1 MRTYQILTQYWSHE
15 ARPSCRDTAT
25 LPSQLPVTART
36 VLGFKM
42 FPPVVARGLDEIIV
56 ICYFRKTILSSKFIF
71 VSTENVNE
79 KSKFL
84 FSRMSK
90 FNEIVAKISSQ
101 LHKHPHRQA
110 YTAGGGG
117 AHIRAYIYCMYVGTG
132 R

>member
-1 MRTYQILTQYWSHE
+1 MRNKYSPHIGVTKPVHPAGTLLH
-15 ARPSCRDTAT
+15 A

-101 LHKHPHRQA
+101 LHKHTHRHTQQ
-110 YTAGGGG
+110 GGG
-117 AHIRAYIYCMYVGTG
+117 AHIRAYIYCM
-132 R
+132 